1 MYTGGGG
8 GGGTDYVSIDI
19 FHFCVI
25 CNICSIEYTMNLS
38 LQKTFDAL
46 PLPSRLTLLV
56 QSLRKQDASVEV
68 SASAVQQ
75 LTSCAVCRALVQ
87 DASVEVSASAVQQL
101 TSCAVCRALVQ
112 VASIEVSASAV
123 QQLTSCAV

>member
-1 MYTGGGG
+1 MW
-8 GGGTDYVSIDI
+8 GTVSIDI
-19 FHFCVI
+19 FHFSVI
-25 CNICSIEYTMNLS
+25 SNICSIEYTMNLS

-75 LTSCAVCRALVQ
+75 LTSCAVCRASRQWCCQVN
-87 DASVEVSASAVQQL
+87 SSSCPPSAVEEKWREKREIL
-101 TSCAVCRALVQ
+101 IAVHYHDGQFSVGEKRER
-112 VASIEVSASAV
+112 SIN
-123 QQLTSCAV
+123 LRWW